1 AVSFIVAIEPSPGRL
16 SLWRCCSPVSVAVL
30 LASSSRTQP
39 WSWCS
44 SPVSV
49 AVLLASSS
57 QTQPWS
63 WCSSPV
69 SVAVL
74 LASSSQTQPWSW
86 CSSPVSIAVLLAC
99 LCSGAPRLSL
109 SRCCSP
115 HLLEPN
121 PGRGSARLSLSR
133 CSSPVYVAVLLASS
147 SRTQPWSWSCSPLSV
162 AVLLRLIISNP
173 ALVVVL
179 LASLCVAVLLAS
191 HPASSIKY
199 PPCYKDISFWI
210 KESFTE
216 NILCE
221 LVRGIAGDLVEET
234 DTASVLLKAI
244 GYIRFLQSQIEALS
258 LPYLSN
264 GSRNTRHQQHS

>member
-1 AVSFIVAIEPSPGRL
+1 M
-16 SLWRCCSPVSVAVL
+16 
-30 LASSSRTQP
+30 
-39 WSWCS
+39 
-44 SPVSV
+44 
-49 AVLLASSS
+49 
-57 QTQPWS
+57 
-63 WCSSPV
+63 
-69 SVAVL
+69 
-74 LASSSQTQPWSW
+74 
-86 CSSPVSIAVLLAC
+86 
-99 LCSGAPRLSL
+99 
-109 SRCCSP
+109 
-115 HLLEPN
+115 
-121 PGRGSARLSLSR
+121 
-133 CSSPVYVAVLLASS
+133 
-147 SRTQPWSWSCSPLSV
+147 
-162 AVLLRLIISNP
+162 VLLRLIISNP

-264 GSRNTRHQQHS
+264 GSGNTRHQQHSSFRDLHKHVKVTVLLIFWWLVIGEEDVNITNLKLLTSYCMKTA

>member
-16 SLWRCCSPVSVAVL
+16 SLWRCCSPHL
-30 LASSSRTQP
+30 LEPSPGRGAPRLSLWRC
-39 WSWCS
+39 CS
-44 SPVSV
+44 PHLLKPSPGR
-49 AVLLASSS
+49 
-57 QTQPWS
+57 
-63 WCSSPV
+63 
-69 SVAVL
+69 
-74 LASSSQTQPWSW
+74 
-86 CSSPVSIAVLLAC
+86 
-99 LCSGAPRLSL
+99 GAPRLSL

-133 CSSPVYVAVLLASS
+133 CSSPVSVAVLLASS

-162 AVLLRLIISNP
+162 VVLLRLIISNP

-264 GSRNTRHQQHS
+264 GSGNTRHQQHSSYAGHIPSDITN